1 MAREKKIFMEKEIKS
16 KKYSIYFN
24 EKIFLI
30 REYLKD
36 GKQIKKKIEKIDEI
50 IKFIKEKWQK
60 TNRYFYQKEVSGQF

>member
-50 IKFIKEKWQK
+50 IKFIKEK
-60 TNRYFYQKEVSGQF
+60 